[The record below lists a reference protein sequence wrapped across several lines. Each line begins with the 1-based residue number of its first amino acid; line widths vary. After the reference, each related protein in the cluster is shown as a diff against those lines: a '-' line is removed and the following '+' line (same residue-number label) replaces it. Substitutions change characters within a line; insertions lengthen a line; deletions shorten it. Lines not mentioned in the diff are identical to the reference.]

1 MLLDES
7 RAQVSGPK
15 VRAVQDRAVVWN
27 RRRGSDPHELTERA
41 ACASDSLRPIAA
53 VDDQLGDER
62 VIVRRHVGA
71 RTESG
76 IDTDTGARR
85 SNPSRDSPGVWN
97 ELAQRIFP
105 VDAHLGRKSFPFG
118 VPLPE
123 AQLDARPH
131 SD

>member
-27 RRRGSDPHELTERA
+27 RRRGSDHHELTERA

-62 VIVRRHVGA
+62 VTVRRHVGA
-71 RTESG
+71 RAESG
-76 IDTDTGARR
+76 IDPDTASSRT
-85 SNPSRDSPGVWN
+85 NPSRATPGVGSG
-97 ELAQRIFP
+97 LAPRIFR
-105 VDAHLGRKSFPFG
+105 VG
-118 VPLPE
+118 
-123 AQLDARPH
+123 ARL
-131 SD
+131 